1 MTNYK
6 VYGYRWV
13 MLAIFMVMVAVN
25 QLLWITFAPIT
36 VDAAIFFKVSDLMI
50 GMLSMSFMIVYMVV
64 SIPASWVIDTYGI
77 KVGAGIGALL
87 TGSFGLMRGMAG
99 ADFNLVMVAQIGIA
113 IGQPFL
119 LNSITKLSARWFPL
133 KERATAAGLGTL
145 SMYIG
150 ILLGMV
156 LTPILFA
163 SKGLSGMMSLY
174 GIISAAIA
182 IIFLVFSKDAP
193 PTPPCEA
200 HGEERALALDG
211 FRLMFKSR
219 DFWLLM
225 VIFFI
230 GLGVF
235 NSVTTWIE
243 NILMPRGFTAS
254 QAGNTGGIMIAGG
267 ILGALIMPFLSDY
280 YRRRTPFIM
289 IALAGASI
297 GLIGI
302 TFATNYTLLLASG
315 ALLGFFLLSSG
326 PIGFQYGAEIT
337 YPASEGASNGWLLLM
352 GQVSG
357 IAFIFGMD
365 GLKSQVSG
373 SMANPLTGMILL
385 MIIAL
390 VISSRLKESKI
401 LTNNELVL
409 NPDLQVKTVPVKTVD
424 QKFHAKK

>member
-13 MLAIFMVMVAVN
+13 MLALFMLMVAVN

-36 VDAAIFFKVSDLMI
+36 VDAASFFKVSDLMI
-50 GMLSMSFMIVYMVV
+50 GMLSMSFMIVYIVV

-77 KVGAGIGALL
+77 KIGAGIGALL
-87 TGSFGLMRGMAG
+87 TGAFGLMRGWAG
-99 ADFNLVMVAQIGIA
+99 ADFNMVLMAQIGIA

-133 KERATAAGLGTL
+133 EERATAAGLGTL
-145 SMYIG
+145 SIYIG
-150 ILLGMV
+150 ILAGMV
-156 LTPILFA
+156 MTPALFA
-163 SKGLSGMMSLY
+163 SKGLIEMMGLY
-174 GIISAAIA
+174 GIISAVIA
-182 IIFLVFSKDAP
+182 GLFLVFSKEAP

-211 FRLMFKSR
+211 FKMMFRSR

-235 NSVTTWIE
+235 NCVTTWIE
-243 NILMPRGFTAS
+243 NILMPRGFSAA
-254 QAGNTGGIMIAGG
+254 QAGNTGGVMIAGG

-289 IALAGASI
+289 IALAGATI
-297 GLIGI
+297 GIIGI
-302 TFATNYTLLLASG
+302 TFATNYSVLLASG

-337 YPASEGASNGWLLLM
+337 WPASEGASNGWLLLM
-352 GQVSG
+352 GQIAG

-365 GLKSQVSG
+365 GFKSESSG
-373 SMANPLTGMILL
+373 SMTYPLMGLIGLLIVGLIL
-385 MIIAL
+385 
-390 VISSRLKESKI
+390 SSGLKESKI
-401 LTNNELVL
+401 LTGNEPVL
-409 NPDLQVKTVPVKTVD
+409 NPDLQAEAVSVKTEDENFNISK
-424 QKFHAKK
+424 